1 MIHAMIGSGE
11 YLPPIEALD
20 RYLLG
25 LLNGPARVVCL
36 PTAAGKEGLDRL
48 RYWSELGEAH
58 FNRLGVESAHSL
70 PVIDR
75 ASAADPDLAE
85 RIRRANFVYLSGG
98 DPGYL
103 FDTLAGSP
111 AWEAVEAVLAAGGVL
126 AGCSAGA
133 MVQAGEFFGFPG
145 WRKGFGLSAGMVV
158 IPHFDEIPAPMIS
171 GIRLGLGWGKTLV
184 GVEANTAL
192 VAQDGRYTAK
202 GAGAVVVLHG
212 PLGGGKRYRD
222 GELIEELGQP
232 TG

>member
-1 MIHAMIGSGE
+1 MIGSGE
-11 YLPPIEALD
+11 YLPPIEPLD

-36 PTAAGKEGLDRL
+36 PTAAGKEGPERL

-58 FNRLGVESAHSL
+58 FNRLGVESVHSL
-70 PVIDR
+70 PLIDR
-75 ASAADPDLAE
+75 ASAHEPLLAE
-85 RIRRANFVYLSGG
+85 HIRRANFVYLSGG

-111 AWEAVEAVLAAGGVL
+111 AWAAVGAVLAAGGVL

-145 WRKGFGLSAGMVV
+145 WRKGFGLSDKIIV
-158 IPHFDEIPAPMIS
+158 IPHFDEFPAPML
-171 GIRLGLGWGKTLV
+171 GAIRLGMGWGKTLV

-192 VAQDGRYTAK
+192 LAQNGHYTAK

-232 TG
+232 MG